1 LRLFLRTLGSKRFD
15 PEYDTLPMSHFT
27 ERIHKVFA
35 PRPYDPTVLRPGVR
49 EKLVS

>member
-1 LRLFLRTLGSKRFD
+1 LGSKRFD
-15 PEYDTLPMSHFT
+15 PEYDTVPKSHFT

-49 EKLVS
+49 EKLVN